1 MTTMRGMRTGWL
13 GFWAL
18 AAVGT
23 LGCGPS
29 YGGHDAKT
37 PDDIIA
43 EQERLGAEQEKDRA
57 ANEYSGPVEDE
68 TDMEKKKKWD
78 KNQVELEMKRA
89 ARSAESCPGSV
100 TEKSPV
106 GTVKVSVT
114 FGNDGHAKKA
124 TISEH
129 EDTEVGKCVLRAMQS
144 VIVPAY
150 VGNEETVE
158 WDINLKEPEKK
169 DAKGGDK
176 KKKAE
181 KKPEK
186 KAEKAEE

>member
-1 MTTMRGMRTGWL
+1 MRRMRTGWL
-13 GFWAL
+13 GFWVL
-18 AAVGT
+18 AAVGVF
-23 LGCGPS
+23 GCGPS
-29 YGGHDAKT
+29 YGGQDAKS
-37 PDDIIA
+37 PDEIIA

-57 ANEYSGPVEDE
+57 AQEYTGPVDE
-68 TDMEKKKKWD
+68 TDMEKKKQWD
-78 KNQVELEMKRA
+78 KKQVDLEMKRA
-89 ARSAESCPGSV
+89 VRSAETCPGSV

-129 EDTEVGKCVLRAMQS
+129 EDTEVGKCVLRAMNS

-158 WDINLKEPEKK
+158 YEVELKAPEKK
-169 DAKGGDK
+169 SDKGGDK
-176 KKKAE
+176 KKKPE

-186 KAEKAEE
+186 KAEKAEESE